1 MHDVDRLR
9 DPATGL
15 SSRWYFEIVLDFLF
29 PIAHRG
35 VMLTVVDMLE
45 SLRGSLVAAPS
56 ASGDYVE
63 VSSEGW
69 SV

>member
-1 MHDVDRLR
+1 
-9 DPATGL
+9 
-15 SSRWYFEIVLDFLF
+15 
-29 PIAHRG
+29 
-35 VMLTVVDMLE
+35 MLTVVDMLE

>member
-1 MHDVDRLR
+1 VHDVDRLR

-15 SSRWYFEIVLDFLF
+15 SSQWHFEIVLDFLF

-35 VMLTVVDMLE
+35 VTLTVTDMLE
-45 SLRGSLVAAPS
+45 SLRGALVAARS
-56 ASGDYVE
+56 AGGDHVE
-63 VSSEGW
+63 ISSEGW

>member
-1 MHDVDRLR
+1 
-9 DPATGL
+9 
-15 SSRWYFEIVLDFLF
+15 
-29 PIAHRG
+29 
-35 VMLTVVDMLE
+35 MLTVVDMLE
-45 SLRGSLVAAPS
+45 SLRGSLVVAPS

>member
-1 MHDVDRLR
+1 VHDVDRLR

-15 SSRWYFEIVLDFLF
+15 SSQWHFEIVLDFLF

-35 VMLTVVDMLE
+35 VMLTVADMLE

-56 ASGDYVE
+56 AGGDYVE

>member
-1 MHDVDRLR
+1 
-9 DPATGL
+9 
-15 SSRWYFEIVLDFLF
+15 
-29 PIAHRG
+29 
-35 VMLTVVDMLE
+35 MLTVADMLE

-56 ASGDYVE
+56 AAGDYVE